1 MKTHQLINNKTN
13 NMMQQPIKILPTFK
27 RINITL
33 KKNYASLLC
42 TTLLCLSLIL
52 TSQTAHA
59 DFRKALTSYQNR
71 DGKTMLTE
79 VQDAV
84 DNKNDEGLVLF
95 ISAIKHD
102 RITSKKTS
110 LTTSCNKT
118 KICSEMHTTFETIL
132 DRKEQARIV
141 DLINTFEKLLKPDA
155 QFQLLY
161 ESQIISTGSFQPNQQ
176 VKKLEDIANK
186 GSVEAIRML
195 QGFQSEKDLEKD
207 SYWMH
212 KAAKYGNTEAQMA
225 LAFKYLHYVVS
236 GISASQEEC
245 KLPDNATFCLPKDEV
260 KGLFWL
266 REAIKS
272 SLVNQV
278 NLRIVAFHTANILN
292 SNILSQ
298 PKNPTEIYRW
308 YLVGLNSPDFGWHY
322 GVNKTKFIDGLQ
334 SMYDS
339 GDLKIASS
347 KLAADWEN
355 VEKRNQ
361 HIYLK
366 EIKQLP
372 TWLVRQKIKNHSTLI
387 YENLNIASYRLS
399 IYKDGKVDLALG
411 SEGNFFNDNR
421 IFTIDSSY
429 LKTTPSKIKK
439 FIKELNQ
446 LDFENWQ
453 MNATQKSDSDYYCDT
468 CPSDDHLI
476 TFNQGIKE
484 KSVYLGYPFYLPESY
499 TTNKN
504 IDFLSK
510 QRAAKLVLLLE
521 KYFPT
526 IKLRCELGNS
536 VSYKDACILQNQM
549 LVNLSK

>member
-1 MKTHQLINNKTN
+1 
-13 NMMQQPIKILPTFK
+13 MQQPIILPTFK
-27 RINITL
+27 RFTL
-33 KKNYASLLC
+33 TLAKTCANLLC
-42 TTLLCLSLIL
+42 TTLLCISLLL
-52 TSQTAHA
+52 TTQAAHA
-59 DFRKALTSYQNR
+59 DFRKALTAYQNR
-71 DGKTMLTE
+71 DGKTMLAE

-84 DNKNDEGLVLF
+84 DKKNDDGLILF

-110 LTTSCNKT
+110 LTTSCYET
-118 KICSEMHTTFETIL
+118 KICSELHTTFETIL
-132 DRKEQARIV
+132 DKKKQIRAV

-161 ESQIISTGSFQPNQQ
+161 ESQIISTGTFQPNQQ
-176 VKKLEDIANK
+176 VKKLEDIANG
-186 GSVEAIRML
+186 GSLDAIRML
-195 QGFQSEKDLEKD
+195 QGIQSEKDLEKD

-236 GISASQEEC
+236 GISVSQEEC
-245 KLPDNATFCLPKDEV
+245 KLQDNATFCLQKDDV

-278 NLRIVAFHTANILN
+278 NLRMVAFHTANILN
-292 SNILSQ
+292 SNILNQ
-298 PKNPTEIYRW
+298 PKNSTEIYRW

-334 SMYDS
+334 SMYNS
-339 GDLKIASS
+339 GDLKIANP

-366 EIKQLP
+366 QFNQLP
-372 TWLVRQKIKNHSTLI
+372 TWLASKKNKSFKNPPALI

-399 IYKDGKVDLALG
+399 IYKNGKVDLALG
-411 SEGNFFNDNR
+411 SASNFFNDNR

-429 LKTTPSKIKK
+429 LKTTPLKIKQ

-453 MNATQKSDSDYYCDT
+453 LNATQKSDGDYYCDA
-468 CPSDDHLI
+468 CPSDDHLL

-504 IDFLSK
+504 IDFPSK
-510 QRAAKLVLLLE
+510 QRVAKLVLLLE

-536 VSYKDACILQNQM
+536 ASYKYACILQNQM
-549 LVNLSK
+549 LVNLSN

>member
-1 MKTHQLINNKTN
+1 MQ
-13 NMMQQPIKILPTFK
+13 QQPIKLPIVK
-27 RINITL
+27 RLNITL
-33 KKNYASLLC
+33 VKTCAHLLC
-42 TTLLCLSLIL
+42 TTLLCISLLL
-52 TSQTAHA
+52 TTQAAHA
-59 DFRKALTSYQNR
+59 DFRKALTAYQNR

-84 DNKNDEGLVLF
+84 DKKNDDGLVLF

-110 LTTSCNKT
+110 LTTSCYET
-118 KICSEMHTTFETIL
+118 KNCSEMHTTFEKIL
-132 DRKEQARIV
+132 DKKEQLKILN
-141 DLINTFEKLLKPDA
+141 LISTFDQSLKPDA

-161 ESQIISTGSFQPNQQ
+161 ESQIISTGTFQPNQQ
-176 VKKLEDIANK
+176 AKKLEDIANK

-195 QGFQSEKDLEKD
+195 QGIQSGKDLDKD
-207 SYWMH
+207 NYWIH
-212 KAAKYGNTEAQMA
+212 KAAEFGNTEAQMA
-225 LAFKYLHYVVS
+225 LAFKYLHYVVDGVS
-236 GISASQEEC
+236 VSQEEC
-245 KLPDNATFCLPKDEV
+245 KLPDNTTFCLPKDQE
-260 KGLFWL
+260 KGLYWL

-272 SLVNQV
+272 SALNKTHLRQV
-278 NLRIVAFHTANILN
+278 AYHTANILN

-298 PKNPTEIYRW
+298 AKNPTEIYRW

-322 GVNKTKFIDGLQ
+322 GVNKTKFIDGFQ
-334 SMYDS
+334 AMYNS
-339 GDLKIASS
+339 GDLKIANP

-366 EIKQLP
+366 EFKQLP
-372 TWLVRQKIKNHSTLI
+372 TWLVQQKIKKLKNHSALI
-387 YENLNIASYRLS
+387 YENLNTAGYRLS
-399 IYKDGKVDLALG
+399 IYKNGKVDLALG
-411 SEGNFFNDNR
+411 SVSNFFNDNR
-421 IFTIDSSY
+421 IFTIDSNY
-429 LKTTPSKIKK
+429 LKTSPLKIKQ

-446 LDFENWQ
+446 LGFESWQ
-453 MNATQKSDSDYYCDT
+453 LNATQKNDSEYYCDT
-468 CPSDDHLI
+468 CPSDDYLI
-476 TFNQGIKE
+476 TLTQGLKE

-504 IDFLSK
+504 IDFPTK

-536 VSYKDACILQNQM
+536 AGYKDACLLQNQM
-549 LVNLSK
+549 LVNLSN

>member
-1 MKTHQLINNKTN
+1 MHPLIAMLVKH
-13 NMMQQPIKILPTFK
+13 FA
-27 RINITL
+27 NIVCI
-33 KKNYASLLC
+33 SLLLAC
-42 TTLLCLSLIL
+42 
-52 TSQTAHA
+52 QTAHA
-59 DFRKALTSYQNR
+59 DFRKALNAYQNR
-71 DGKTMLTE
+71 DGKTMLAE

-84 DNKNDEGLVLF
+84 DKKNDNGLVLF

-102 RITSKKTS
+102 RITSKKIS
-110 LTTSCNKT
+110 LTTTCYET
-118 KICSEMHTTFETIL
+118 KSCSEMHTTFETIL
-132 DRKEQARIV
+132 DKKEQLRLL
-141 DLINTFEKLLKPDA
+141 DLTNKFEKLLKPDT

-161 ESQIISTGSFQPNQQ
+161 ESQIISTGTFQPNQQ
-176 VKKLEDIANK
+176 AKKLEDIANK

-195 QGFQSEKDLEKD
+195 QSIRSEKDLEKD

-212 KAAKYGNTEAQMA
+212 QAAKYGNTEAQMA

-236 GISASQEEC
+236 GISVSQEEC
-245 KLPDNATFCLPKDEV
+245 KLLDNATFCLPKEEV

-278 NLRIVAFHTANILN
+278 NLRMVAFHTANILN

-372 TWLVRQKIKNHSTLI
+372 TWLVQQKIKKLKNHSAVI

-411 SEGNFFNDNR
+411 SVGNFFNDNR

-429 LKTTPSKIKK
+429 LKTTPLKIKQ
-439 FIKELNQ
+439 FFKELNQ
-446 LDFENWQ
+446 LGFESWQ
-453 MNATQKSDSDYYCDT
+453 LNATQKNDSDYYCDT
-468 CPSDDHLI
+468 CPSDDHLLTI
-476 TFNQGIKE
+476 NQGLKE

-504 IDFLSK
+504 IDFTSK
-510 QRAAKLVLLLE
+510 QRVAKLVLLLE
-521 KYFPT
+521 KYFST

-536 VSYKDACILQNQM
+536 AGYKDACLLQNQM
-549 LVNLSK
+549 LVNLSN